1 MKIIFM
7 GTPEFSVPSL
17 KRLIEDNE
25 IVAVVTT
32 PDKAK
37 GRGLRI
43 QYSDVKK
50 FALDKNV
57 QILQPNS
64 LKDDNFISQ
73 IKSLNPDLII
83 VVAFRILPKEI
94 FSIPKFGSFNLHASL
109 LPKYRGAAPINWAL
123 INGENETGVTTFFL
137 QEKVDTGN
145 IILQEKIKIENE
157 DDAGTIHD
165 KLSTIGADLV
175 IKTVK
180 LIEQGNLNL
189 KKQDENLTTKAP
201 KIFKGDCIIDWNLD
215 DKIIHNLIRGLS
227 PYPAAYTN
235 FDDKTAKIFK
245 SKLTDMLSNS
255 RPGQIYIDNNN
266 LFVNTSGN
274 LLQIVELQLEGKKRI
289 ASSDFINGLN
299 KSKEI
304 KFY

>member
-7 GTPEFSVPSL
+7 GTPEFAVPSL
-17 KRLIEDNE
+17 KRLTEGNE
-25 IVAVVTT
+25 IIAVVTT

-37 GRGLRI
+37 GRGLKI
-43 QYSDVKK
+43 QYSDVKI
-50 FALDKNV
+50 FALDKDIP
-57 QILQPNS
+57 ILQPDN

-123 INGENETGVTTFFL
+123 INGENETGVTTFYL

-165 KLSTIGADLV
+165 KLSDIGADLV
-175 IKTVK
+175 IRTVK

-201 KIFKGDCIIDWNLD
+201 KIFKEDCIIDWNLD
-215 DKIIHNLIRGLS
+215 DKKIHNSIRGLS
-227 PYPAAYTN
+227 PYPAAYTH
-235 FDDKTAKIFK
+235 FDNKTVKIFK

-255 RPGQIYIDNNN
+255 YPGQINIDNNN
-266 LFVNTSGN
+266 LFVNTSCN
-274 LLQIVELQLEGKKRI
+274 LLQIMELQLEGKKRI
-289 ASSDFINGLN
+289 TSSDFINGLN